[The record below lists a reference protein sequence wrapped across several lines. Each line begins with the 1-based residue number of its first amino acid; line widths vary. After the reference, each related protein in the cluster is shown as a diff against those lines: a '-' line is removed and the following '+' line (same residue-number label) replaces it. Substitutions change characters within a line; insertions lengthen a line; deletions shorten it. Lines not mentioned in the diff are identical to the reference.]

1 MTSSREYISSF
12 DIFDT
17 CLIRKCG
24 TPENFFD
31 VLSLYAFKEPVE
43 ENIRQEFVVA
53 RYNAEVSVQK
63 ETNQY
68 SLSDIWEHFIWN
80 NPALR
85 TKEQLKELELSL
97 EEALICPVFEMVAVV
112 EKSRRKG
119 HRIVFI
125 SDMYL
130 SSSFLT
136 SLLIKHGFYKAGDAI
151 YISCECGAS
160 KSNGSLYKYVQEKEK
175 VPFTRWKHYGDNIHS
190 DYNVAQSL
198 GIKSSLVKIEYT
210 PYQNDWYNNDVRL
223 NFHYASI
230 LAGIGRALR
239 NASSRNSH
247 TDLVID
253 IIAPFYCSLVWRM
266 MEEAY
271 RSGIKR
277 LYFCARDTYMMY
289 HIAERYVEHFEGM
302 SIHFLYIS
310 KQSLYYGNDVAK
322 EQYFKQIGLATRND
336 KVAIVDV
343 RSTGKTMLFLN
354 DWLEKHGYNPVRG
367 YYYELFIRRDST
379 EYPVRDYYC
388 EVNAMYMEHYPQVK
402 YLLKWWK
409 LQEQY
414 FPLNTLER
422 TIDYTLDV
430 KGQATPVFDVNEEQ
444 TADDEKWYV
453 QDIEK
458 WSDIH
463 KKIILDFADNYIQL
477 ELYKYS
483 NEIFN
488 HVVIRTLNEF
498 FTNPRPEY
506 LHALSE
512 LYVNTFKDNRIM
524 RLPYVARFPLWKML
538 KKGYITKHVVWDN
551 ASKIYS
557 MPNRFISKLYTIKQQ
572 MTKKHIDV
580 FCI

>member
-1 MTSSREYISSF
+1 MTSSREYITSF

-31 VLSLYAFKEPVE
+31 VLSLYAFNEQVE
-43 ENIRQEFVVA
+43 ENIRQEFIVA

-68 SLSDIWEHFIWN
+68 SLSDIWEHFIWD

-97 EEALICPVFEMVAVV
+97 EEALICPVYEMVAVV

-130 SSSFLT
+130 SSSFLKGI
-136 SLLIKHGFYKAGDAI
+136 LVKHGLYKEGDAI
-151 YISCECGAS
+151 YISCECGVS
-160 KSNGSLYKYVQEKEK
+160 KSNGLLYKYVQEKEN

-190 DYNVAQSL
+190 DYNVARSL
-198 GIKSSLVKIEYT
+198 GIKSTLVKIGYT

-223 NFHYASI
+223 SFHYASI

-266 MEEAY
+266 MENAY

-289 HIAERYVEHFEGM
+289 HIAERYIKHFEGM

-310 KQSLYYGNDVAK
+310 KQSLYYGNDTAK
-322 EQYFKQIGLATRND
+322 EQYFKQIGLATHSD

-354 DWLEKHGYNPVRG
+354 EWLEKHGYNHVRG
-367 YYYELFIRRDST
+367 YYYELFVRRDST
-379 EYPVRDYYC
+379 EYPIRDYYC

-414 FPLNTLER
+414 FPLNPLER
-422 TIDYTLDV
+422 TIDYTLDA
-430 KGQATPVFDVNEEQ
+430 KGKATPVFDVNEEQ

-453 QDIEK
+453 QDKEK

-463 KKIILDFADNYIQL
+463 KRIILDFANNYIQL
-477 ELYKYS
+477 KLYKYS
-483 NEIFN
+483 NEIFR
-488 HVVIRTLNEF
+488 HIVIHTLNEF
-498 FTNPRPEY
+498 FTNPRSEY

-512 LYVNTFKDNRIM
+512 LYVNTLKDNRIEQ
-524 RLPYVARFPLWKML
+524 LPYVARFPVWKML
-538 KKGYITKHVVWDN
+538 KKGYITKHVVWEN
-551 ASKIYS
+551 ASKNYS
-557 MPNRFISKLYTIKQQ
+557 MPNSFISKLYTIKQKLS
-572 MTKKHIDV
+572 KKHIDV

>member
-63 ETNQY
+63 ETNRY

-190 DYNVAQSL
+190 DYNVARSF
-198 GIKSSLVKIEYT
+198 GIESTLVNVEHS
-210 PYQNDWYNNDVRL
+210 PYQNDWYTNDVSL
-223 NFHYASI
+223 NYHYASI

-239 NASSRNSH
+239 NTRPRNPH

-253 IIAPFYCSLVWRM
+253 VIAPYYCSLVWRM
-266 MEEAY
+266 MEDAH
-271 RSGIKR
+271 RLGIQR

-289 HIAERYVEHFEGM
+289 HIAEKYVKYFEGM

-310 KQSLYYGNDVAK
+310 KQSLYYGNEEAK
-322 EQYFKQIGLATRND
+322 EQYFKQTGLATRKD

-354 DWLEKHGYNPVRG
+354 EWLEQQGYNPVRG
-367 YYYELFIRRDST
+367 YYYELFVRRDST
-379 EYPVRDYYC
+379 EYSVTNYYC
-388 EVNAMYMEHYPQVK
+388 EVNAMYMEHYPQVR

-422 TIDYTLDV
+422 TIDYTLDA
-430 KGQATPVFDVNEEQ
+430 KGKASPVFDVNEEQ

-453 QDIEK
+453 RDLEK

-463 KKIILDFADNYIQL
+463 KNFLLEFADNYLQL
-477 ELYKYS
+477 KLYKYS
-483 NEIFN
+483 NEIFS
-488 HVVIRTLNEF
+488 HIVIRTLNDF
-498 FTNPRPEY
+498 FTDPHPQY

-512 LYVNTFKDNRIM
+512 LYVNTPKDKGIV
-524 RLPYVARFPLWKML
+524 RLPYVAKLPIWKML
-538 KKGYITKHVVWDN
+538 RKGYFTNHAVWEN
-551 ASKIYS
+551 ASKNFS
-557 MPNRFISKLYTIKQQ
+557 MPNLFISKLYKVKQR
-572 MTKKHIDV
+572 MSRKRVNVLSI
-580 FCI
+580 